1 MPSAEA
7 STARASEQSSPE
19 SAEVSQLSEISGA
32 PSASPA
38 ADDSESRAAAE
49 GPPAGKALMGSS
61 TDGSGSPSGL
71 EKTDAVEKGRSG
83 SVRSK
88 RASSGPAGASKA
100 SSKPAAG
107 RGPAASRKAASKKG
121 GAAAPR
127 PRKNSQTDS
136 KKQAQPGSK
145 KPRSSGSTTSTSSA
159 DTAPLP
165 EKPVSKKLAPKKSV
179 AKKASKKPVSKKAA
193 ERPVSEKP
201 VSKKLAPK
209 KSVAKTTTK
218 KKSPKKPVSRKAP
231 KKKTPKRPIF
241 KVGDKVVHPHHGAA
255 VITEVIEQDA
265 AGEKRRYFVLQ
276 VAIEQLK
283 VLMPVDTIDQSG
295 IRSVISKTAANEV
308 LRMIKNEDPQDS
320 GSNWSRWYKV
330 LNEKMTSGDIRQVAE
345 VIRDLTHAQHT
356 KGISPALKRMTSRA
370 RSTLTSELAYV
381 FQEDTEDAAG
391 RLERALQQ
399 MLKRTEVLVDT

>member
-1 MPSAEA
+1 M
-7 STARASEQSSPE
+7 
-19 SAEVSQLSEISGA
+19 A
-32 PSASPA
+32 P
-38 ADDSESRAAAE
+38 
-49 GPPAGKALMGSS
+49 
-61 TDGSGSPSGL
+61 
-71 EKTDAVEKGRSG
+71 
-83 SVRSK
+83 
-88 RASSGPAGASKA
+88 
-100 SSKPAAG
+100 
-107 RGPAASRKAASKKG
+107 
-121 GAAAPR
+121 
-127 PRKNSQTDS
+127 
-136 KKQAQPGSK
+136 
-145 KPRSSGSTTSTSSA
+145 
-159 DTAPLP
+159 
-165 EKPVSKKLAPKKSV
+165 PKKSV

-295 IRSVISKTAANEV
+295 IRSVISKTAANDV